1 MDRIA
6 QLNEILAEN
15 PSDVFARYSL
25 AMEYANSGKPEIA
38 IAEFRALLAE
48 HPGYVPAYQMLAQ
61 TLMRSAMNSEA
72 QEVLRAGIETAARSA
87 NAHAKSE
94 MEAMLAEIG

>member
-38 IAEFRALLAE
+38 VAEFRALLAE

-61 TLMRSAMNSEA
+61 TLIRAGNNLEA
-72 QEVLRAGIETAARSA
+72 HEVLCTGIETATRSG

-94 MEAMLAEIG
+94 MEGMLAEIG

>member
-25 AMEYANSGKPEIA
+25 AMEYANSGKQETA
-38 IAEFRALLAE
+38 IEEFRKLLADD
-48 HPGYVPAYQMLAQ
+48 PGYVPAYQMLAQ
-61 TLMRSAMNSEA
+61 TLIRAGKDLEA
-72 QEVLRAGIETAARSA
+72 HEVLCVGIQTATRSG

-94 MEAMLAEIG
+94 MEGMLAEIG

>member
-25 AMEYANSGKPEIA
+25 AMEYANSGQQETA
-38 IAEFRALLAE
+38 VLEFRKLLAE

-61 TLMRSAMNSEA
+61 TLMRGGLNVEA
-72 QEVLRAGIETAARSA
+72 HEVLCAGIETAIRAGNSHAR
-87 NAHAKSE
+87 SE